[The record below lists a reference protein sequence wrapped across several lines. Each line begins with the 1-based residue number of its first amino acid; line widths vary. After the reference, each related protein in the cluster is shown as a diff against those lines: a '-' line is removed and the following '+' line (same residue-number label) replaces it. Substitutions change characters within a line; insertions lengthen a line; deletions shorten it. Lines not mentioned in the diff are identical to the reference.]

1 MYATFCFKVAKNMS
15 LKCLANDTKTA
26 VHNTN
31 ISKNTA
37 DKNINKVTTIP
48 DRIFWQKHY
57 FSALHNILLRK
68 RLLAQFECCCPQ
80 TPCAACPR
88 TTLTIRGR
96 GNSWFLPQFLSGVV

>member
-15 LKCLANDTKTA
+15 LKYLTNDTKTA

-31 ISKNTA
+31 IIKNTA

-57 FSALHNILLRK
+57 FFSI
-68 RLLAQFECCCPQ
+68 AQHTSEKK
-80 TPCAACPR
+80 
-88 TTLTIRGR
+88 TLG
-96 GNSWFLPQFLSGVV
+96 PV